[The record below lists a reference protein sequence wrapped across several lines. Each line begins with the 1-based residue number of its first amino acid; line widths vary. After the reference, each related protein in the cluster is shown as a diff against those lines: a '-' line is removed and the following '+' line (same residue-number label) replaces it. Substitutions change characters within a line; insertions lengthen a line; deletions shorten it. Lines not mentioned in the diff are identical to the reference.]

1 MTDRPGPA
9 VADGVTAVGK
19 ARGDQGGFGFR
30 LIVPLVIGSLLN
42 PINSTM
48 ISTALVPIG
57 RDFHA
62 GAVDTAW
69 LIAALYLTSAVAQ
82 PVMGR
87 VAGVL
92 GPRRVYL
99 TGLVVVGLAGIAGI
113 EAPSLAFLIG
123 VRAVLGI
130 GTSAAY
136 PAAMTILRAH
146 SRRIGR
152 ETPRTVLGVLSLAA
166 LSSAAVGPSLG
177 GMLTDL
183 AGWHAIFVVNTPLAL
198 IGIVLTVLW
207 LPRDPPR
214 GERAARRVR
223 FDVVGI
229 GLFTVMLVVA
239 LFFLMDLRHPRWPL
253 LPLVAMAGAALG
265 VHSWRRAAPFIDLR
279 MMARNQALTRS
290 YVRTGV
296 AWALMYCVMYGFA
309 QWLQDG
315 HGFTAS
321 QAGLITLPMSLV
333 AGVCSLLG
341 ARTKG
346 IRGPLVLAAAAMLAG
361 CTTLLLLTGSTPAL
375 LLIAAAMIF
384 GLPQGLNSTGNQAA
398 VYAQAPAQ
406 DVGTATGLQRTFQ
419 YIGAITASSLI
430 GLFYGQRASDA
441 GLHGLA
447 VAMIVL
453 SALLLVGTV
462 ADRTLARHP
471 ARSRP

>member
-1 MTDRPGPA
+1 
-9 VADGVTAVGK
+9 V
-19 ARGDQGGFGFR
+19 
-30 LIVPLVIGSLLN
+30 L
-42 PINSTM
+42 
-48 ISTALVPIG
+48 
-57 RDFHA
+57 
-62 GAVDTAW
+62 
-69 LIAALYLTSAVAQ
+69 
-82 PVMGR
+82 PV
-87 VAGVL
+87 V
-92 GPRRVYL
+92 
-99 TGLVVVGLAGIAGI
+99 
-113 EAPSLAFLIG
+113 
-123 VRAVLGI
+123 
-130 GTSAAY
+130 
-136 PAAMTILRAH
+136 
-146 SRRIGR
+146 
-152 ETPRTVLGVLSLAA
+152 
-166 LSSAAVGPSLG
+166 
-177 GMLTDL
+177 
-183 AGWHAIFVVNTPLAL
+183 
-198 IGIVLTVLW
+198 W

-214 GERAARRVR
+214 GDRAARRVR

>member
-1 MTDRPGPA
+1 
-9 VADGVTAVGK
+9 VADSATVVGT
-19 ARGDQGGFGFR
+19 ARGEEGGFGFR

-57 RDFHA
+57 QDFHA
-62 GAVDTAW
+62 GAMDTAW
-69 LIAALYLTSAVAQ
+69 LISALYLTSAVAQ

-87 VAGVL
+87 LAGVL
-92 GPRRVYL
+92 GPRRLYL
-99 TGLVVVGLAGIAGI
+99 AGLVVAGLAGIAGI
-113 EAPSLAFLIG
+113 EAPSLTFLIG
-123 VRAVLGI
+123 VRALVGI

-136 PAAMTILRAH
+136 PAAMMILRAH

-177 GMLTDL
+177 GLLTDL
-183 AGWHAIFVVNTPLAL
+183 AGWHAIFAVNTPLAL
-198 IGIVLTVLW
+198 IGIVVTLLW
-207 LPRDPPR
+207 LPKDSPR
-214 GERAARRVR
+214 SERAGQRVR

-229 GLFTVMLVVA
+229 GLFTAMLVLT
-239 LFFLMDLRHPRWPL
+239 LFLLMDLRHPRWPL
-253 LPLVAMAGAALG
+253 LPLVAVAGAALG
-265 VHSWRRAAPFIDLR
+265 VHSWRRAEPFVDLR
-279 MMARNQALTRS
+279 MMARNKALTRS

-296 AWALMYCVMYGFA
+296 AWVLMYCVMYGFA
-309 QWLQDG
+309 QWLEDG

-346 IRGPLVLAAAAMLAG
+346 IRGPLVLGAAAMLAG

-375 LLIAAAMIF
+375 LLVMAAMLF
-384 GLPQGLNSTGNQAA
+384 GLPQGLNSTANQAA
-398 VYAQAPAQ
+398 VYSQATAE
-406 DVGTATGLQRTFQ
+406 DVGTAIGLQRTFQ

-430 GLFYGQRASDA
+430 GLFYGPRASEA

-447 VAMIVL
+447 VAMIAL
-453 SALLLVGTV
+453 SALLLAGTV

-471 ARSRP
+471 SRPRS